1 MSRIAWSHSAWVHSR
16 SPIVVTL
23 ALALAGASLLGVSG
37 YAQDAT
43 PTPAAAT
50 GITTEVLGQGLPSD
64 VPGASLW
71 LMRITFE
78 PGAVAA
84 SHSHPGSTV
93 FTIES
98 GSITF
103 TVEAGSVTV
112 NRAGSIAT
120 PTAAEEITAG
130 SEVTLNAGDTVFY
143 EGDAVFSEVNE
154 GDVPVVILV
163 ANLRGEGEPARLPAA
178 TPAG

>member
-1 MSRIAWSHSAWVHSR
+1 MSLIDRSHRAGALSKSL
-16 SPIVVTL
+16 IVMTL
-23 ALALAGASLLGVSG
+23 ALTLGGASLLSLSG
-37 YAQDAT
+37 YAQEAT
-43 PTPAAAT
+43 PTPAT

-64 VPGASLW
+64 VPGTSLW
-71 LMRITFE
+71 LLRITFE

-84 SHSHPGSTV
+84 SHSHPGSTA

-98 GSITF
+98 GSIVF
-103 TVEAGSVTV
+103 TLEEGAVTV

-120 PTAAEEITAG
+120 PTAAEEFSAG
-130 SEVTLNAGDTVFY
+130 SEFTLNAGDTVFY

-154 GDVPVVILV
+154 GSEPVVILV
-163 ANLRGEGEPARLPAA
+163 ANLRGEQEPARLPAA

>member
-1 MSRIAWSHSAWVHSR
+1 MSRNDR
-16 SPIVVTL
+16 SYPARILSKSVIVLALTL
-23 ALALAGASLLGVSG
+23 ALSAAAFLGVSG
-37 YAQDAT
+37 HAQDAT
-43 PTPAAAT
+43 PTPAT

-64 VPGASLW
+64 VPGTSLW
-71 LMRITFE
+71 LMRITFA

-103 TVEAGSVTV
+103 TVEEGSVTV

-120 PTAAEEITAG
+120 PAAAEEISAG
-130 SEVTLNAGDTVFY
+130 TEFTLNAGDTVYY

-154 GDVPVVILV
+154 GDQPAVILV
-163 ANLRGEGEPARLPAA
+163 ANLRGEDEPARLPAA
-178 TPAG
+178 TPAT

>member
-1 MSRIAWSHSAWVHSR
+1 MFRTDRWHLVRLQSR
-16 SPIVVTL
+16 SLIVVVLL
-23 ALALAGASLLGVSG
+23 ALLAAALLGSAGVAGRSQTG
-37 YAQDAT
+37 DAT
-43 PTPAAAT
+43 PAT

-64 VPGASLW
+64 VPGTSLW

-93 FTIES
+93 FAIES

-103 TVEAGSVTV
+103 MVEQGSVTV

-120 PTAAEEITAG
+120 PAAAEEMSVGT
-130 SEVTLNAGDTVFY
+130 EFTLNAGDTVFY

-154 GDVPVVILV
+154 GDEPVVIMV
-163 ANLRGEGEPARLPAA
+163 ANVRGEDEPARLPGA

>member
-1 MSRIAWSHSAWVHSR
+1 MRNRTFATAILL
-16 SPIVVTL
+16 PVVL
-23 ALALAGASLLGVSG
+23 GALSLGADFAPSG
-37 YAQDAT
+37 THAQG
-43 PTPAAAT
+43 TPAPSPGS

-64 VPGASLW
+64 VPGTALW
-71 LMRITFE
+71 LMRVTFA
-78 PGAVAA
+78 PGAVAP

-103 TVEAGSVTV
+103 TVEEGSVTV
-112 NRAGSIAT
+112 NRAGTIAT
-120 PTAAEEITAG
+120 PTAGEEMVAG
-130 SEVTLNAGDTVFY
+130 TEFTLNAGDTVFY
-143 EGDAVFSEVNE
+143 ESDVVFSEVNA
-154 GDVPVVILV
+154 GDEPVVIFI